1 MQFTFCRHIRKNK
14 MSISKAA
21 AALYN
26 IKRTRLMNHLKGQH
40 VEKVGKPTILAHN
53 EEQLIVHAIHKPGDW
68 GFGIDIEAVWCI
80 VLDYLKSVGRSNVFE
95 GKKPGPDGMYGFE
108 ARWRDQ

>member
-1 MQFTFCRHIRKNK
+1 

-40 VEKVGKPTILAHN
+40 VEKVGKPTILAQN

-80 VLDYLKSVGRSNVFE
+80 LLDYLKSVGRSNVFE